1 MPKYLIDVNLPY
13 YFSLWNT
20 PDFVHQ
26 KDINDEWS
34 DETIWQYAKENNL
47 VIITKDKDFSVKQ
60 LISGAPPKII
70 HIRFGNVSMKMF
82 FQILS
87 VCWSNIETLI
97 SNHNLVNIYHNKLE
111 AIK

>member
-20 PDFVHQ
+20 PDFIHQ

-34 DETIWQYAKENNL
+34 DDTIWQYAKENGL
-47 VIITKDKDFSVKQ
+47 IIVTKDKDFSIKQ
-60 LISGAPPKII
+60 FISGASPKLI
-70 HIRFGNVSMKMF
+70 HIRFGNVNMNVF
-82 FQILS
+82 FQIIAS
-87 VCWSNIETLI
+87 CWQNVELLI
-97 SNHNLVNIYHNKLE
+97 SNHNLVNIYHDKLE